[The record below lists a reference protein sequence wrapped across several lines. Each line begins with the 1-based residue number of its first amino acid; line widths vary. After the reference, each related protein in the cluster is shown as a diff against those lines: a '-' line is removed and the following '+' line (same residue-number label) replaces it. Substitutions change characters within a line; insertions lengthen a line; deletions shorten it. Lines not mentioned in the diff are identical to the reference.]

1 METNKTTAWIEEEQ
15 NSLGTQ
21 EETIFEKRE
30 SLKLEENKV
39 VEITVDF
46 TRKWD
51 EWLDKTVEPPKKK
64 AIIRVLH
71 EGVVKNF
78 WLSKRN
84 PLYRELLEIG
94 KASNGTAIV
103 KIMRV
108 GQAKATKYLL
118 VK

>member
-1 METNKTTAWIEEEQ
+1 M
-15 NSLGTQ
+15 
-21 EETIFEKRE
+21 
-30 SLKLEENKV
+30 ENKQ
-39 VEITVDF
+39 
-46 TRKWD
+46 
-51 EWLDKTVEPPKKK
+51 KKS
-64 AIIRVLH
+64 IIKVLH

-94 KASNGTAIV
+94 KQSNGTAIV
-103 KIMRV
+103 KVMRV